1 MWTTTIRNW
10 FKDNEM
16 QLTWFFI
23 GVFGTYFVVDMGN
36 QNYVGALLDAVIV
49 VVNYITRPR

>member
-23 GVFGTYFVVDMGN
+23 GVFGTYFVIDMSN

-49 VVNYITRPR
+49 AVNYITRPR

>member
-1 MWTTTIRNW
+1 MWNKIRLW
-10 FKDNEM
+10 FDSNEM

-36 QNYVGALLDAVIV
+36 QNYTGALLDAVIV
-49 VVNYITRPR
+49 VVNYIYRPR

>member
-1 MWTTTIRNW
+1 MWNNIRRW

-23 GVFGTYFVVDMGN
+23 GTFLAWSVDDFSN
-36 QNYVGALLDAVIV
+36 QNYISALFDLIIV
-49 VVNYITRPR
+49 AVNYTYRPR

>member
-23 GVFGTYFVVDMGN
+23 GLFIMCFFVDMN
-36 QNYVGALLDAVIV
+36 KQNYFGALMDAIIV
-49 VVNYITRPR
+49 AINYTLRPR